1 MPVKVAEAKYPVIDT
16 DPHAGRVIRYMR
28 PSDYAVLAGGT
39 AAAPALLYAMERVDP
54 SRGSLRPAMKV
65 ALTIGFA
72 GGFLMAYQRSTFRFW
87 GWSENSR
94 EQAKDFA
101 ELSKRAQEGKPLYGE
116 SDLDAHLQG
125 VAYRNSAYSQLKFS
139 VIPWFNLVN
148 HPHHGTDPAKY
159 GVKSE
164 ESTA

>member
-1 MPVKVAEAKYPVIDT
+1 
-16 DPHAGRVIRYMR
+16 
-28 PSDYAVLAGGT
+28 AGGT

-54 SRGSLRPAMKV
+54 SRGNLRPAMKV

-72 GGFLMAYQRSTFRFW
+72 GSFLLAYQRSTFRFW
-87 GWSENSR
+87 GWTENSR

-116 SDLDAHLQG
+116 SDLDGHLQG
-125 VAYRNSAYSQLKFS
+125 VAYRNSAYSQLKFCQS
-139 VIPWFNLVN
+139 FLFNLVN

-164 ESTA
+164 TSAS